1 MLKHTFVSLQQ
12 GGTGGLE
19 GIRHKH
25 PSSAAAIQ
33 GITPCCCAHQGARS
47 FAAYN
52 FCLSKLTQ
60 RCTGADPGANAFNA
74 ASYSFFESAPA
85 SAAEVLE
92 ELEPGKTS
100 ADAEVSGSEPVA
112 DEDEANLRPTWA

>member
-1 MLKHTFVSLQQ
+1 M
-12 GGTGGLE
+12 
-19 GIRHKH
+19 
-25 PSSAAAIQ
+25 
-33 GITPCCCAHQGARS
+33 
-47 FAAYN
+47 
-52 FCLSKLTQ
+52 TQ
-60 RCTGADPGANAFNA
+60 RCIGADPGADAFNA

-112 DEDEANLRPTWA
+112 DEDEANLRPAWA

>member
-1 MLKHTFVSLQQ
+1 ML
-12 GGTGGLE
+12 
-19 GIRHKH
+19 R
-25 PSSAAAIQ
+25 PSEAYTS
-33 GITPCCCAHQGARS
+33 CCCAHQGVTS

-60 RCTGADPGANAFNA
+60 RCTGADPGADAFNA
-74 ASYSFFESAPA
+74 ASYSFFESVPV

-112 DEDEANLRPTWA
+112 DEDEANLRPAWA